1 MKICRILEIRLQ
13 VQLKIREMKRWLFV
27 ICFVVL
33 ALVVAVV
40 VVSNILVTQVSN
52 GRCYDDV
59 VSVPHRTYGLLL
71 GTGRSTAPSP
81 YYDARL
87 QAAIDLHRAG
97 KIDSVIVSGE
107 NLYED
112 YYEVDSM
119 VVALNDSCVPIRMVD
134 PYGTDTYTSLRR
146 LGSFEGCSTSLT
158 IISQHFHN
166 QRAVFYGAFLYDEAP
181 IAYNAQDTD
190 IWYWDIWRF
199 VRESLARTKAVLAMP
214 FYLSNK

>member
-1 MKICRILEIRLQ
+1 MERKLIIILS
-13 VQLKIREMKRWLFV
+13 V
-27 ICFVVL
+27 IFATVV
-33 ALVVAVV
+33 ALVITC
-40 VVSNILVTQVSN
+40 NILVIQVSN
-52 GRCYDDV
+52 GKCYDDLDAI
-59 VSVPHRTYGLLL
+59 PHRTYGLLL
-71 GTGRSTAPSP
+71 GTGRSSTPSP
-81 YYDARL
+81 YYEARL

-146 LGSFEGCSTSLT
+146 LSAFEGYSTSLT
-158 IISQHFHN
+158 VISQHFHN

-181 IAYNAQDTD
+181 IAYNAQDTN

>member
-1 MKICRILEIRLQ
+1 MKICRILEIRLL

-33 ALVVAVV
+33 ALVAAVV

-119 VVALNDSCVPIRMVD
+119 VVALNDSGVPIRMVD

-146 LGSFEGCSTSLT
+146 LSAFEGYSASLT

-181 IAYNAQDTD
+181 IAYNALDTD

-199 VRESLARTKAVLAMP
+199 VRESLARTKALLAMP
-214 FYLSNK
+214 FYLCIK

>member
-1 MKICRILEIRLQ
+1 
-13 VQLKIREMKRWLFV
+13 MKRKYIIIASSFCAIL
-27 ICFVVL
+27 L
-33 ALVVAVV
+33 ALIIACNIIIAS
-40 VVSNILVTQVSN
+40 VSS
-52 GRCYDDV
+52 GKCYDNIDAI
-59 VSVPHRTYGLLL
+59 PHRSYGLLL
-71 GTGRSTAPSP
+71 GTGRSANPSP
-81 YYDARL
+81 YYEPRL
-87 QAAIDLHRAG
+87 KATIDLHRAG

-119 VVALNDSCVPIRMVD
+119 VVALKAAGVPIRLID

-146 LGSFEGCSTSLT
+146 VAALDGTATSMT

-166 QRAVFYGAFLYDEAP
+166 QRAVFYGSLLYDEAP

-190 IWYWDIWRF
+190 IWYWDIWRL
-199 VRESLARTKAVLAMP
+199 VRESLARTKAILAMP

>member
-1 MKICRILEIRLQ
+1 MERKLIIILS
-13 VQLKIREMKRWLFV
+13 
-27 ICFVVL
+27 VL
-33 ALVVAVV
+33 SATIVALVVAC
-40 VVSNILVTQVSN
+40 NILVIQVSN
-52 GRCYDDV
+52 GKCFDDLDAI
-59 VSVPHRTYGLLL
+59 PHRTYGLLL
-71 GTGRSTAPSP
+71 GTGRSSTPSP
-81 YYDARL
+81 YYEARL
-87 QAAIDLHRAG
+87 QAAIDLHRSG

-119 VVALNDSCVPIRMVD
+119 VVALNNSGVPIRMVD

-146 LGSFEGCSTSLT
+146 LGAFEGCSTSLT

>member
-1 MKICRILEIRLQ
+1 
-13 VQLKIREMKRWLFV
+13 MKRKLIIILSFFV
-27 ICFVVL
+27 AFVVAIVIVCNMCVL
-33 ALVVAVV
+33 QA
-40 VVSNILVTQVSN
+40 SK
-52 GRCYDDV
+52 GRCYGDV
-59 VSVPHRTYGLLL
+59 DAIPHRKYGVLL
-71 GTGRSTAPSP
+71 GTGRSVAPSP

-87 QAAIDLHRAG
+87 QATIDLFRAG
-97 KIDSVIVSGE
+97 KIDSVVISGE

-112 YYEVDSM
+112 YHEVDSM
-119 VVALNDSCVPIRMVD
+119 VVALNDSGVPIRMVD

-146 LGSFEGCSTSLT
+146 LSAFEGYSASLT

-181 IAYNAQDTD
+181 IAYNALDTD

-214 FYLSNK
+214 YFLSNK

>member
-1 MKICRILEIRLQ
+1 MERKLIIILSVLSAT
-13 VQLKIREMKRWLFV
+13 
-27 ICFVVL
+27 VV
-33 ALVVAVV
+33 ALVIAC
-40 VVSNILVTQVSN
+40 NILVIQVSN
-52 GRCYDDV
+52 GKCYDDINA
-59 VSVPHRTYGLLL
+59 VPHHTYGLLL

-81 YYDARL
+81 YYEARL
-87 QAAIDLHRAG
+87 QAAIDLYRAG

-119 VVALNDSCVPIRMVD
+119 VVALNESGVPIRMVD
-134 PYGTDTYTSLRR
+134 PYGTDTYTSLHRV
-146 LGSFEGCSTSLT
+146 GAFEGYSSSMI

-166 QRAVFYGAFLYDEAP
+166 QRAVFYGASLYDEAP

-199 VRESLARTKAVLAMP
+199 VRESLARTKAVLVMP
-214 FYLSNK
+214 FYLCKK

>member
-87 QAAIDLHRAG
+87 QAAIDLHRTG

-119 VVALNDSCVPIRMVD
+119 VVALNDSGVPIRMVD

>member
-1 MKICRILEIRLQ
+1 MERKLIIILS
-13 VQLKIREMKRWLFV
+13 
-27 ICFVVL
+27 VL
-33 ALVVAVV
+33 SATIVALVVAC
-40 VVSNILVTQVSN
+40 NILVIQVSN
-52 GRCYDDV
+52 GKCFDDLDAI
-59 VSVPHRTYGLLL
+59 PHRTYGLLL
-71 GTGRSTAPSP
+71 GTGRSSTPSP
-81 YYDARL
+81 YYEARL
-87 QAAIDLHRAG
+87 QAAIDLHRSG

-119 VVALNDSCVPIRMVD
+119 VVALNNSGVPIRMVD

-146 LGSFEGCSTSLT
+146 LGAFEGCSTSLT

-181 IAYNAQDTD
+181 IAYKAQDTD

>member
-1 MKICRILEIRLQ
+1 M
-13 VQLKIREMKRWLFV
+13 
-27 ICFVVL
+27 
-33 ALVVAVV
+33 
-40 VVSNILVTQVSN
+40 
-52 GRCYDDV
+52 CYDDIDAI
-59 VSVPHRTYGLLL
+59 PHRTYGLLL
-71 GTGRSTAPSP
+71 GTGRGTAPSP

-97 KIDSVIVSGE
+97 KIDSIIVSGE

-119 VVALNDSCVPIRMVD
+119 IVALNNSGVPIRMVD

-146 LGSFEGCSTSLT
+146 LDAFEGCSTSLT

-166 QRAVFYGAFLYDEAP
+166 QRAVFYGAFLYDAAP

>member
-1 MKICRILEIRLQ
+1 MERKLIIILS
-13 VQLKIREMKRWLFV
+13 
-27 ICFVVL
+27 VL
-33 ALVVAVV
+33 SATIVALVVAC
-40 VVSNILVTQVSN
+40 NILVIQVSN
-52 GRCYDDV
+52 GKCYDDLDAI
-59 VSVPHRTYGLLL
+59 PHRTYGLLL
-71 GTGRSTAPSP
+71 GTGRSSTPSP
-81 YYDARL
+81 YYEARL
-87 QAAIDLHRAG
+87 RAAIDLHRAG

-119 VVALNDSCVPIRMVD
+119 VVALNDSGVPIRMVD

-146 LGSFEGCSTSLT
+146 LGAFEGCSTSLT

-199 VRESLARTKAVLAMP
+199 VRETLARTKAVLAMP

>member
-1 MKICRILEIRLQ
+1 MERKLIIILS
-13 VQLKIREMKRWLFV
+13 
-27 ICFVVL
+27 VL
-33 ALVVAVV
+33 SATVVALIIAC
-40 VVSNILVTQVSN
+40 NILVIQVSN
-52 GRCYDDV
+52 GKCYDDINA
-59 VSVPHRTYGLLL
+59 VPHHTYGLLL

-81 YYDARL
+81 YYEARL
-87 QAAIDLHRAG
+87 QAAIDLYRAG

-119 VVALNDSCVPIRMVD
+119 VVALNESGVPIRMVD
-134 PYGTDTYTSLRR
+134 PYGTDTYTSLHRV
-146 LGSFEGCSTSLT
+146 GAFEGYSSSMI

-166 QRAVFYGAFLYDEAP
+166 QRAVFYGASLYDEAP

-199 VRESLARTKAVLAMP
+199 VCESLARTKAVLVMP
-214 FYLSNK
+214 FYLCKK